1 MGSKSI
7 EPINK
12 INDTIAKYK
21 TFCMVLRPNTH
32 SLIFFKVQNIIRLLV
47 VNFQFF
53 WGTASDDRGLNS
65 IRPTPLLDLS
75 CVPYIL
81 NTIRI
86 NHLRDNV

>member
-53 WGTASDDRGLNS
+53 WGTASDTWGLNS
-65 IRPTPLLDLS
+65 IRLTPLNIPRISNL
-75 CVPYIL
+75 
-81 NTIRI
+81 TRAIRI

>member
-65 IRPTPLLDLS
+65 IRPTPLLD
-75 CVPYIL
+75 VPIIV
-81 NTIRI
+81 NTSLTKSI
-86 NHLRDNV
+86 NHLGYKE